1 MSLESGQGKSFAH
14 ANCVDTNAEQAEV
27 QRVTG
32 ERRMSKVPDWVLQQ
46 AKSRDFQ
53 PTVRI
58 GKSGLSEMVEK
69 ELQDQLKTK
78 KIVKAKVN
86 KGLFDKSQLN
96 EVWTHLANVSDS
108 VVVLSRGNVCVFYK
122 N

>member
-1 MSLESGQGKSFAH
+1 
-14 ANCVDTNAEQAEV
+14 VVINAELAEA

-32 ERRMSKVPDWVLQQ
+32 GRKLSKLPDWVLQK

-78 KIVKAKVN
+78 KIVKVKVN
-86 KGLFDKSQLN
+86 KGLFDKSQLI

-108 VVVLSRGNVCVFYK
+108 VLVLSRGNVCVFYK